1 MDVELSNILV
11 GEQLFL
17 RSEIRQ
23 RRGKDLALKIKITKN
38 TLLEKTPINKI
49 FIFWL
54 TFIGFL

>member
-54 TFIGFL
+54 TLIGFL